1 MRYRLLLDENVERS
15 VGARL
20 ESRGHDV
27 ERVESVSALGP
38 GSSDREIAAF
48 LDDANRVLLTYDDDF
63 RAVRPEPPVL
73 YVADE
78 TLAADTV
85 AAVVDAIADHY
96 PQSAVDGVTYASVEW
111 L

>member
-1 MRYRLLLDENVERS
+1 LLLDENVERS

-20 ESRGHDV
+20 DALGHDI
-27 ERVESVSALGP
+27 ERVDSVSALGP
-38 GSSDREIAAF
+38 GSSDDEIAAF

-63 RAVRPEPPVL
+63 RAVRPEPSTP

-78 TLAADTV
+78 TLPSDTV
-85 AAVVDAIADHY
+85 VDIVDAIATHY
-96 PQSAVDGVTYASVEW
+96 PQTAIDGLTYANTDW